1 MGSGLKSIIPDI
13 LIIFGVGSIAYGFYL
28 INEPY
33 GFVSAGI
40 LTLFI
45 GVFAARKNG

>member
-1 MGSGLKSIIPDI
+1 LKSIFPDL
-13 LIIFGVGSIAYGFYL
+13 LIISGIGSISYGFYL

-40 LTLFI
+40 LTLVV